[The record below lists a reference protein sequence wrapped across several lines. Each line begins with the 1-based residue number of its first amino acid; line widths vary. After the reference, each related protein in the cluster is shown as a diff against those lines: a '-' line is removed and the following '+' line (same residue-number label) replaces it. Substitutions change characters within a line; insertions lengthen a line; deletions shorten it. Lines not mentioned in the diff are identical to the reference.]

1 MCLFDKLCAVR
12 VVAGDAFKHPDRAN
26 KLYLWGVFQA
36 HQVILEFVKEKFTGH
51 PKFHPQMIMFILD
64 IMVPQV
70 ELDGVYTDCA
80 NVSNLPV
87 TVQKLASS
95 VDAFDYRVC
104 DLDATAGS
112 DVGGGVALSRNY
124 RSNQSKKNGANG
136 GKNDNEIY
144 DIPWNS
150 MGEAGDKKL

>member
-1 MCLFDKLCAVR
+1 
-12 VVAGDAFKHPDRAN
+12 
-26 KLYLWGVFQA
+26 
-36 HQVILEFVKEKFTGH
+36 
-51 PKFHPQMIMFILD
+51 MIMFILD

-136 GKNDNEIY
+136 GKNDNEIS

-150 MGEAGDKKL
+150 MGEAGDKNCKLRYKIAQHNPPPSPTISESTLEIKLWMGITKPL